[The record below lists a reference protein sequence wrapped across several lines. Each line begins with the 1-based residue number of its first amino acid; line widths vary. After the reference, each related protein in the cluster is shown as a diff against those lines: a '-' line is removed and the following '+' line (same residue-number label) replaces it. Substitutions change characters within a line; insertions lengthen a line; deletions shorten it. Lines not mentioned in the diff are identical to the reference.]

1 MFLAVGLFPLA
12 GGFAAAYSLRVVGRD
27 VDDLEIYAQADDIC
41 GQIKAEIAQLP
52 GVDRLTQPAGLYAL
66 EDHAERSLMHC
77 RTLRRLT
84 ESPPSLASIARVEGA
99 VSTYRSVGRAYAL
112 AKLADPNTVKPRRLD
127 AAEAA
132 EERLADVQRA
142 GVIEP
147 IGHEAHL
154 ATKAIVDRADMLY
167 TWTTVG
173 GVGLSLICTVIAA
186 LVLARATARPIVR
199 LLRAAREIGRGNL
212 DISVPVPPDEELAEL
227 GNAFNEMTRKLRGY
241 TDGLE
246 EEVRKRTEE
255 LRRREKDLERER
267 RLAAIGRLATGV
279 AHEVSSP
286 LTVIAGAAEGLRD
299 RADSDELRDI
309 PAFEDFPDYL
319 EQIENEAYRLKKVVR
334 RLLDFSRGKPTVM
347 EPLDLREV
355 VRDATQLVQ
364 LDPRAKASPLE
375 YVEPREEL
383 PVRGD
388 ADALKESLLNLLFN
402 GLAAIEDGGS
412 IKVAA
417 GRARGLVWVEVTD
430 TGMGIDPQDQERM
443 FEPFFTTRK
452 EGEGTGLGLSLV
464 YETVGRHDGTVTGS
478 SPGRGHGA
486 SFRITLPANVT

>member
-1 MFLAVGLFPLA
+1 
-12 GGFAAAYSLRVVGRD
+12 
-27 VDDLEIYAQADDIC
+27 
-41 GQIKAEIAQLP
+41 
-52 GVDRLTQPAGLYAL
+52 
-66 EDHAERSLMHC
+66 
-77 RTLRRLT
+77 
-84 ESPPSLASIARVEGA
+84 
-99 VSTYRSVGRAYAL
+99 
-112 AKLADPNTVKPRRLD
+112 
-127 AAEAA
+127 
-132 EERLADVQRA
+132 
-142 GVIEP
+142 
-147 IGHEAHL
+147 
-154 ATKAIVDRADMLY
+154 
-167 TWTTVG
+167 
-173 GVGLSLICTVIAA
+173 
-186 LVLARATARPIVR
+186 VR
-199 LLRAAREIGRGNL
+199 LLRAAREIGHGNL

-299 RADSDELRDI
+299 RADDEELRAV
-309 PAFEDFPDYL
+309 PAFRDFPDYL
-319 EQIENEAYRLKKVVR
+319 EQIENEAYRLKKLVR

-355 VRDATQLVQ
+355 VRDAVQLVQ
-364 LDPRAKASPLE
+364 LDPRAKLSALD
-375 YVEPREEL
+375 YTEPGEDL

-402 GLAAIEDGGS
+402 ALAAVDGGGKINVS
-412 IKVAA
+412 A
-417 GRARGLVWVEVTD
+417 GRARGLVWVEVAD

-443 FEPFFTTRK
+443 FEPFFTTSK

-486 SFRITLPANVT
+486 TFRITLPVNVT